1 MSDLLDVTV
10 AGSRIRCAA
19 AVRRDIPRSVVS
31 LDMGPG
37 DVLVSSLEGQERFW
51 VWVVRAADRRALAE
65 AIAPGALAQEQPLT
79 EREARNALLS
89 LQRILECDDHGCT
102 LCPDCQ
108 ARARGEG

>member
-1 MSDLLDVTV
+1 MSAPLSSIVGPLLIQCHEAALPIFREIHGLQPGDLLLCIPGV
-10 AGSRIRCAA
+10 AGTG
-19 AVRRDIPRSVVS
+19 VR
-31 LDMGPG
+31 L
-37 DVLVSSLEGQERFW
+37 
-51 VWVVRAADRRALAE
+51 RAEDRRGLAA
-65 AIAPGALAQEQPLT
+65 AIAPPGVVLAQGEPLT